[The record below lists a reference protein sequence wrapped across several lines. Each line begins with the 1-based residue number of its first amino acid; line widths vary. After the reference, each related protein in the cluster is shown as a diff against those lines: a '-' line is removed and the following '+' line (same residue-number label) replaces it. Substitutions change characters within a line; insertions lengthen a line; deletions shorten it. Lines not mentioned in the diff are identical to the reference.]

1 MGVWAKGQRSIWEN
15 VDFPSRNG
23 VNGKPVSPWT
33 RIRTI
38 MISTGCSPATTYLRA
53 QLDVVR
59 IPKRKPST
67 GSKCARPVR
76 PVVLFMHT
84 QAGESDV
91 SVVRVLLK
99 ASWLRPSNTTGALAI
114 SAAPNLP
121 LQRLTETS
129 AVNVAEEENG
139 KPESLRCQD
148 AVVS

>member
-67 GSKCARPVR
+67 GSKCAP
-76 PVVLFMHT
+76 
-84 QAGESDV
+84 
-91 SVVRVLLK
+91 
-99 ASWLRPSNTTGALAI
+99 
-114 SAAPNLP
+114 PNLP

-148 AVVS
+148 